1 MLEDQDNKYLPQ
13 GRKTDDNIQ
22 IDKYGINYNN
32 NKNNKNNNSNNNNNN
47 NNKNN
52 PLTVIILSLSE
63 DAKNDK

>member
-1 MLEDQDNKYLPQ
+1 MLEYQDNKYLPQ

-32 NKNNKNNNSNNNNNN
+32 NKNNKNNKNNNN
-47 NNKNN
+47 NN